1 MKSEELLDLVLNA
14 ISERHGEDTEAY
26 DMRGISILADYF
38 VATSATSSRQLHAI
52 ANSIIEACH
61 KANFYDYRVEGNH
74 DSEWLLVDLGDVV
87 VNIFSED
94 ARAFYNLEKLWA
106 DGKRVEIEED

>member
-1 MKSEELLDLVLNA
+1 MKSEELLDIVLKA

-26 DMRGISILADYF
+26 DMRGISILSDFF
-38 VATSATSSRQLHAI
+38 VATSASASRQLHAI
-52 ANSIIEACH
+52 ANSVIEECH
-61 KANFYDYRVEGNH
+61 KHDYYDYHVEGNH

-87 VNIFSED
+87 VNIFTED

>member
-1 MKSEELLDLVLNA
+1 MKSEELSDLVLNA

-38 VATSATSSRQLHAI
+38 VATSATSSRQLQAI
-52 ANSIIEACH
+52 ANYIIEACH
-61 KANFYDYRVEGNH
+61 EKGYYDYRVEGNR

-106 DGKRVEIEED
+106 DGKKLELEAE

>member
-38 VATSATSSRQLHAI
+38 VATSATSSRQLHPPKRKVTA
-52 ANSIIEACH
+52 ACGSIPAKFELS
-61 KANFYDYRVEGNH
+61 V
-74 DSEWLLVDLGDVV
+74 
-87 VNIFSED
+87 
-94 ARAFYNLEKLWA
+94 
-106 DGKRVEIEED
+106 